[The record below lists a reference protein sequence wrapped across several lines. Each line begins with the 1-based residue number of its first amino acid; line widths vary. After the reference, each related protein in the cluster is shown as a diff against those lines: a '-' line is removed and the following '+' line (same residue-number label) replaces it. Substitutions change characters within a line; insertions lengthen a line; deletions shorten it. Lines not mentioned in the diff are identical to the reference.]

1 MRQGIKRIFEECTNK
16 EARNITQIFEGF
28 SNENFLINDAYVLRL
43 PLPNGDPTI
52 SRKCEE
58 EVYKVIQPLNISEKI
73 EYFNSKSGIKITK
86 YVHNP
91 MKYQSTPTKEEI
103 LNVVKTLK
111 KLHKSQI
118 KVPFEYNAVKKLQ
131 LYKKA
136 ITNDYYLDQKYEKI
150 IIKEY
155 QKLQNKEDEVLCH
168 NDLVKGNLL
177 FKFNGLTIIDWE
189 YASMN
194 SFYFDLASFISENN
208 LSDEQETFFLSKYF
222 GYKYTNRKRKIV
234 DSFIKFLDIL
244 FYYWGLYLYK
254 KRGDQIYYSISLDK
268 FNRIKKSMMEI
279 KDIYLS
285 DSL

>member
-58 EVYKVIQPLNISEKI
+58 EVYKVIQPLNISEKV
-73 EYFNSKSGIKITK
+73 EYFNPKNGIKITK

-131 LYKKA
+131 LYKKT
-136 ITNDYYLDQKYEKI
+136 ITNDYYLDQKYEKM

-234 DSFIKFLDIL
+234 NSFIKFLDIL

-254 KRGDQIYYSISLDK
+254 KRGDQVYYSISLDK
-268 FNRIKKSMMEI
+268 FNRIKNSMMEI
-279 KDIYLS
+279 KDVYLS

>member
-1 MRQGIKRIFEECTNK
+1 MRQGIKRVFEECTKK
-16 EARNITQIFEGF
+16 EARNIVQIFEGF
-28 SNENFLINDAYVLRL
+28 SNENFLVNDAYVLRL
-43 PLPNGDPTI
+43 PLPNADPTI

-58 EVYKVIQPLNISEKI
+58 EVYKVIQPLNISEKV

-91 MKYQSTPTKEEI
+91 RKYQSTPTKEEI

-111 KLHKSQI
+111 KLHKSGL
-118 KVPFEYNAVKKLQ
+118 KVPYDYNPLKKLQ
-131 LYKKA
+131 IYKK
-136 ITNDYYLDQKYEKI
+136 ILPEDFLLDKKYEKI
-150 IIKEY
+150 IIKEF
-155 QKLQNKEDEVLCH
+155 QKLQSEEDKVLCH

-177 FKFNGLTIIDWE
+177 FKFNGLTIIDRE

-194 SFYFDLASFISENN
+194 SYYFDLASFVSENN
-208 LSDEQETFFLSKYF
+208 LSEEQEIFFLSKYF
-222 GYKYTNRKRKIV
+222 GYKYTNRKKKIV

-254 KRGDQIYYSISLDK
+254 KRGDQIFYSISLDK
-268 FNRIKKSMMEI
+268 LNRIKQSMMEM

-285 DSL
+285 DFW

>member
-73 EYFNSKSGIKITK
+73 EYFNPKSGIKITK
-86 YVHNP
+86 YVHSP

-177 FKFNGLTIIDWE
+177 FKFNGLTIIDRE

-208 LSDEQETFFLSKYF
+208 LSNEQETFFLSKYF